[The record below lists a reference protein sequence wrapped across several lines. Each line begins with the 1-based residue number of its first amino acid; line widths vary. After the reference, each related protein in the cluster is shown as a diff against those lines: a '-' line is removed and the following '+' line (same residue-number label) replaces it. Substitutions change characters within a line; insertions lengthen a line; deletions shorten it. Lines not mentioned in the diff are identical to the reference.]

1 MIAQNSG
8 ATSVRAH
15 PLLILAPAAVVSLLM
30 LSFNLL
36 GDALTDIL
44 SPRRR

>member
-1 MIAQNSG
+1 MIFDYASLN
-8 ATSVRAH
+8 VIRNH
-15 PLLILAPAAVVSLLM
+15 PQLIIFPAIFISLLM

-36 GDALTDIL
+36 GDVLTEEL

>member
-1 MIAQNSG
+1 MIAQYAG
-8 ATSVRAH
+8 PTSVRAH
-15 PLLILAPAAVVSLLM
+15 PLLIFAPTVIVALLM